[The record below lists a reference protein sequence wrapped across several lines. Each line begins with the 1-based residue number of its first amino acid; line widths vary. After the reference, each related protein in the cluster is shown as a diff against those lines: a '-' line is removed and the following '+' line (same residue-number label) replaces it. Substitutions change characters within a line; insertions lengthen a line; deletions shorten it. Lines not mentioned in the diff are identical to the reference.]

1 MGELLM
7 YQQKFVLTI
16 RDINYANHMDH
27 LALLGYLH
35 ETRVRFLRSLGN
47 YTELNVDGN
56 GAGLVV
62 AELNCQYKSECFHGD
77 EIIVVQEL
85 ELLSPLRLFMNY
97 TVYKEAQLIVATAR
111 IRVVF
116 LSAERKI
123 IPVPAHIA
131 ALAAQPL

>member
-1 MGELLM
+1 M

-35 ETRVRFLRSLGN
+35 EARVRFLRSLGN

-62 AELNCQYKSECFHGD
+62 AELNCQYKSECFYGD
-77 EIIVVQEL
+77 EIEIVQEL

-97 TVYKEAQLIVATAR
+97 TVYKGAQVIVATAR

-116 LSAERKI
+116 LNAERKI